1 MNPAKSK
8 AANAAASNE
17 ARLARS
23 KPVKP
28 TEKSILKEFPES
40 GNMHSARFCG
50 KDGLSIEQNAECW
63 LDLAR
68 FAPKFKDEA
77 TGKGDT
83 HFRLSAKCGQKR
95 LYRHVM
101 RRVKGARSGFIG
113 DVLQKFGGG

>member
-1 MNPAKSK
+1 
-8 AANAAASNE
+8 
-17 ARLARS
+17 
-23 KPVKP
+23 
-28 TEKSILKEFPES
+28 
-40 GNMHSARFCG
+40 MHSARFCG

-77 TGKGDT
+77 TGKGDS

-101 RRVKGARSGFIG
+101 RRVNGAQSGFIG
-113 DVLQKFGGG
+113 DVLQKFGGGQKGIALKVDVRVAVADSGVRQLKQLLVGGARQTRLRRL